1 MAGRIAT
8 EGGSFFDRVP
18 RGADIYLLM
27 RVLHDFS
34 DADCRR
40 ILKNCRSA
48 MEKGARLLICEQLL
62 EPDPARG
69 NSMLYLLDIQMM
81 AMFGTARERTEAE
94 FRNLLIES
102 GLAFRSLI
110 ATASQICILESV
122 AE

>member
-1 MAGRIAT
+1 
-8 EGGSFFDRVP
+8 
-18 RGADIYLLM
+18 
-27 RVLHDFS
+27 
-34 DADCRR
+34 
-40 ILKNCRSA
+40 

-81 AMFGTARERTEAE
+81 AMFGTARERNEAE